1 MAPPALP
8 HRAKLTGCDAG
19 GDVVVTPPCDDVP
32 VTENRPTAIPT
43 ALPTELPAVRFAEA
57 ARSLG
62 RAAHAVG
69 LEVPAFRCPPKVP
82 GAGRTLRRYPG
93 GTVVAVRLRG
103 RAFEEALADM
113 VEGVLVANR
122 VPEPDATRLRPVLA
136 AAAAGEAEPGAGA
149 GHGPGAGHEAEI
161 VVPALPPVAVAA

>member
-1 MAPPALP
+1 M
-8 HRAKLTGCDAG
+8 
-19 GDVVVTPPCDDVP
+19 
-32 VTENRPTAIPT
+32 TENSPTAIPT
-43 ALPTELPAVRFAEA
+43 APPAELPAVRFAEA

-82 GAGRTLRRYPG
+82 GAARTLRRYPG

-136 AAAAGEAEPGAGA
+136 AAAAGEAEVAAEVGLAA
-149 GHGPGAGHEAEI
+149 TAGHEAEI
-161 VVPALPPVAVAA
+161 VVPPLASVAVAA

>member
-1 MAPPALP
+1 M
-8 HRAKLTGCDAG
+8 
-19 GDVVVTPPCDDVP
+19 
-32 VTENRPTAIPT
+32 TENSPTAIPSSIPAAHPA
-43 ALPTELPAVRFAEA
+43 ALPAELPAVRFAEA

-82 GAGRTLRRYPG
+82 GAARTLRRYPG

-103 RAFEEALADM
+103 RPFEEALADM

-122 VPEPDATRLRPVLA
+122 VLEPDATRLRPVLA
-136 AAAAGEAEPGAGA
+136 AAAAGEAEVAV
-149 GHGPGAGHEAEI
+149 GHATDAGHEADI
-161 VVPALPPVAVAA
+161 VVPPLASIAVAA

>member
-1 MAPPALP
+1 M
-8 HRAKLTGCDAG
+8 
-19 GDVVVTPPCDDVP
+19 
-32 VTENRPTAIPT
+32 TENSPTAIPT
-43 ALPTELPAVRFAEA
+43 AVPTALPAELPAALPAVRFAEA

-62 RAAHAVG
+62 HAAHAVG

-82 GAGRTLRRYPG
+82 GAARTLRRYPG

-103 RAFEEALADM
+103 RTFEEALADM

-136 AAAAGEAEPGAGA
+136 AAAAGEAEPAERV
-149 GHGPGAGHEAEI
+149 GPAADADHEAEI
-161 VVPALPPVAVAA
+161 VVPPLASVAVAA

>member
-1 MAPPALP
+1 
-8 HRAKLTGCDAG
+8 
-19 GDVVVTPPCDDVP
+19 

-43 ALPTELPAVRFAEA
+43 ARPAAPAEQPAELPAELPAVRFAEA

-82 GAGRTLRRYPG
+82 GAARTLRRYPG

-103 RAFEEALADM
+103 RAFEEALSDM

-136 AAAAGEAEPGAGA
+136 AAAAGEAEVEVEAAAAMAAG
-149 GHGPGAGHEAEI
+149 EAEI
-161 VVPALPPVAVAA
+161 VVPPLASVAVAA

>member
-1 MAPPALP
+1 
-8 HRAKLTGCDAG
+8 
-19 GDVVVTPPCDDVP
+19 
-32 VTENRPTAIPT
+32 VTENSPTAITT
-43 ALPTELPAVRFAEA
+43 AIPAGAPNELPAELPTELPAVRFAEA

-69 LEVPAFRCPPKVP
+69 LDVPAFRCPPKVP
-82 GAGRTLRRYPG
+82 GAARTLRRYPG

-136 AAAAGEAEPGAGA
+136 AAAAGDAAAEGGPGA
-149 GHGPGAGHEAEI
+149 GAGHEAEI
-161 VVPALPPVAVAA
+161 VVPPLASVAVAA

>member
-1 MAPPALP
+1 
-8 HRAKLTGCDAG
+8 
-19 GDVVVTPPCDDVP
+19 VI
-32 VTENRPTAIPT
+32 ENSPTAIPT
-43 ALPTELPAVRFAEA
+43 ALPAAPAELPAVRFAEA

-82 GAGRTLRRYPG
+82 EAARTLRRYPG

-122 VPEPDATRLRPVLA
+122 VPEPDAARLRPVLA
-136 AAAAGEAEPGAGA
+136 AAAGGEGEVGTSGGVAADAGR
-149 GHGPGAGHEAEI
+149 EAEI
-161 VVPALPPVAVAA
+161 VVPPLTSVAVAA